1 MREAEERPSHLEQIT
16 LTAPQVVLTPHAI
29 TAPSL
34 LCEEVLPH
42 RHQLLP
48 PAAQMDD
55 ASWDKLFTTATLT
68 DYQAEDVVRALPGS
82 GWGRDGAC
90 VSVPRL
96 GVL

>member
-1 MREAEERPSHLEQIT
+1 M
-16 LTAPQVVLTPHAI
+16 
-29 TAPSL
+29 
-34 LCEEVLPH
+34 
-42 RHQLLP
+42 P

-68 DYQAEDVVRALPGS
+68 DYQAEDVVRALPGT

>member
-1 MREAEERPSHLEQIT
+1 MPLIVRWNCLGIASPYLLWS
-16 LTAPQVVLTPHAI
+16 AVS
-29 TAPSL
+29 APSFA
-34 LCEEVLPH
+34 CEEVLPH
-42 RHQLLP
+42 HDQLLP

-68 DYQAEDVVRALPGS
+68 DYQAEDVVRALPGT

-90 VSVPRL
+90 VSLPRL

>member
-1 MREAEERPSHLEQIT
+1 MFNTQACHNSAKFCSVKRSCR
-16 LTAPQVVLTPHAI
+16 TAI
-29 TAPSL
+29 S
-34 LCEEVLPH
+34 C
-42 RHQLLP
+42 LP

-68 DYQAEDVVRALPGS
+68 DYQTEDVVRALPGS

>member
-1 MREAEERPSHLEQIT
+1 MRTRCVGAKFHF
-16 LTAPQVVLTPHAI
+16 
-29 TAPSL
+29 
-34 LCEEVLPH
+34 CEELLPH

-82 GWGRDGAC
+82 GWGRDGALC
-90 VSVPRL
+90 
-96 GVL
+96 

>member
-1 MREAEERPSHLEQIT
+1 MLASDAYSPAVIKRGVGKFA
-16 LTAPQVVLTPHAI
+16 
-29 TAPSL
+29 
-34 LCEEVLPH
+34 CEEVLPH

-90 VSVPRL
+90 VSLPRL

>member
-1 MREAEERPSHLEQIT
+1 
-16 LTAPQVVLTPHAI
+16 
-29 TAPSL
+29 
-34 LCEEVLPH
+34 
-42 RHQLLP
+42 
-48 PAAQMDD
+48 MDD

>member
-1 MREAEERPSHLEQIT
+1 MRCYAGARCVGAKFHF
-16 LTAPQVVLTPHAI
+16 
-29 TAPSL
+29 
-34 LCEEVLPH
+34 CEELLPH

-68 DYQAEDVVRALPGS
+68 DYQAEDVVRALPGT

-90 VSVPRL
+90 VSVLRL